1 MPGRFYAVKTAGGQ
15 EKAVAQLLQAKIQ
28 ARGIKVYSILVIE
41 KMKGYVLLEA
51 DNPAIVSQ
59 LIMDVK
65 NVRQMVPGIIE
76 LQDIKS
82 MISPAKQEITFNA
95 DQLVE
100 VVNGPFKGMKAK
112 VLRFDKEKHE
122 AQIVLIDTPVQIQVT
137 IDASY
142 LKASQ

>member
-1 MPGRFYAVKTAGGQ
+1 
-15 EKAVAQLLQAKIQ
+15 
-28 ARGIKVYSILVIE
+28 
-41 KMKGYVLLEA
+41 MKGYVLLEA
-51 DNPAIVSQ
+51 DSPAVVSQ

-65 NVRQMVPGIIE
+65 NVRQMVPGVIQ
-76 LQDIKS
+76 LDSIKNL
-82 MISPAKQEITFNA
+82 ISPAKQEITFNA
-95 DQLVE
+95 DQVVE
-100 VVNGPFKGMKAK
+100 VINGPFKGMKAK